1 MNRAFYSATSRAQKA
16 ARRIS
21 LWRFARAGALLATP
35 IVLALSL
42 AACSGNGTAT
52 LISIAVTPATISI
65 GAGGAQQFTATGTYS
80 NGNTQNVTT
89 SVTWTSG
96 TKAAATIS
104 TGGLATGVAAGS
116 SMITACAPGIAGI
129 TVTGTALLNVTGTPT
144 LQSITVTPAAVTIGV
159 GATQQYTA
167 TGTYSDGS
175 MKTLTTETWDSSETS
190 IATISATGLATTVA
204 AGSTT
209 ITASCNEI
217 SGTTP
222 LTVSAATL
230 LSIAVTPAGATIPA
244 GGTEQYTATGT
255 YSDGTMGTLPTEIW
269 SSSNTSIAAIS
280 STGLATAV
288 AVGTTTITATCGDVT
303 GNTTLTVSS
312 SSLNSLLNGQYA
324 LLLRGRDG
332 VGGAT
337 FDYSFAASITADGS
351 GNITT
356 GEMDFAD
363 GNSTASHDMSITGTY
378 GIGPDGRGTI
388 TLSTSDTYFGVG
400 SVTTLGV
407 SMTSDMQGLII
418 EEDAFATGSGIITFQ
433 NTNSFSAANIN
444 GGYAFAFSGVDE
456 SNTGAGINAAGA
468 FTADGVGS
476 FANGVQDVV
485 TGAMANNGPIAGTFT
500 APDGNG
506 RGTATLNSTGMY
518 AYYSAGGNTLF
529 FIEID
534 ERTLLAGSVVTQASS
549 PSLPSGSYA
558 FAGGGTD
565 YGSGGLPLAMGGL
578 FTSDGVTSISSGT
591 LDFNDAGNIF
601 TDQPICG
608 GWTIGSSGRGVITI
622 TGAPDNISQFAFY
635 PTANNG
641 IFMLEIDGATTAL
654 QSSEAVLEQS
664 GSFSAASLTGP
675 YAVNYTGVPL
685 TAAGVVE
692 QDLVGELTSNGAGD
706 LTGLADINVFT
717 NAGAVTTG
725 GTFAGNYITADAT
738 GRYAGTLTYS
748 NSTQSVEFYAAGAA
762 SPNTAL
768 FISLDL
774 AQVNAGVME
783 SQTLD
788 STPRQ
793 AGRKL
798 RVPLAHL
805 IGPRTLLRAGHND
818 AAPVPAK

>member
-1 MNRAFYSATSRAQKA
+1 MNRAFYGSRSRAQKA
-16 ARRIS
+16 DRRIS
-21 LWRFARAGALLATP
+21 LRRFAWAGALLATP
-35 IVLALSL
+35 IVLALFL
-42 AACSGNGTAT
+42 AACSGTGTAT
-52 LISIAVTPATISI
+52 LISITVTPATISI
-65 GAGGAQQFTATGTYS
+65 GVGDTQQFTATGTYS

-89 SVTWTSG
+89 SVAWTSG
-96 TKAAATIS
+96 TAAATIS

-116 SMITACAPGIAGI
+116 STITASAAGIAGI
-129 TVTGTALLNVTGTPT
+129 TVTGTALLNATGTPT
-144 LQSITVTPAAVTIGV
+144 LQSISVMPAAVTIGV
-159 GATQQYTA
+159 DATQQYTA

-175 MKTLTTETWDSSETS
+175 MKTLTTETWSSSETS
-190 IATISATGLATTVA
+190 IATISTPGLATGVA

-209 ITASCNEI
+209 ITATCSGI
-217 SGTTP
+217 SGSTP
-222 LTVSAATL
+222 LTVSSATL
-230 LSIAVTPAGATIPA
+230 VSIAVTPAGATIPV
-244 GGTEQYTATGT
+244 GGAEQYTATGT
-255 YSDGTMGTLPTEIW
+255 YSDGTIGTLPTETW
-269 SSSNTSIAAIS
+269 SSSNISIAAIS
-280 STGLATAV
+280 SAGLATAV
-288 AVGTTTITATCGDVT
+288 AVGTTTIIATCGDIT
-303 GNTTLTVSS
+303 GSTTLTVSS
-312 SSLNSLLNGQYA
+312 SSLNSLLSGQYA
-324 LLLRGRDG
+324 LSLSGRDG
-332 VGGAT
+332 VGGST
-337 FDYSFAASITADGS
+337 SDYSFAASITADGN
-351 GNITT
+351 GNITA
-356 GEMDFAD
+356 GEIDFAD
-363 GNSTASHDMSITGTY
+363 GNRTASHDMSITGTY
-378 GIGPDGRGTI
+378 AIGPDGRGTI
-388 TLSTSDTYFGVG
+388 TLNTSDTYFGVG

-418 EEDAFATGSGIITFQ
+418 EEDAFATGSGSIIFQ
-433 NTNSFSAANIN
+433 NTNSFCTASIK

-456 SNTGAGINAAGA
+456 SNTGAGINADGA

-506 RGTATLNSTGMY
+506 RGTATLNSMGMY
-518 AYYSAGGNTLF
+518 AYYSVGGTSLYF
-529 FIEID
+529 VEID
-534 ERTLLAGSVVTQASS
+534 EKTLLAGSVVTQASS

-608 GWTIGSSGRGVITI
+608 GWTIGSSGRGVITLS
-622 TGAPDNISQFAFY
+622 GAPDNISQFAFY

-641 IFMLEIDGATTAL
+641 IFMLEIDGATTL
-654 QSSEAVLEQS
+654 FQSSELALEQS

-675 YAVNYTGVPL
+675 YAVNYSGVPL

-692 QDLVGELTSNGAGD
+692 QDLVGELTSNGAGA

-717 NAGAVTTG
+717 SMGTVTSS
-725 GTFAGNYITADAT
+725 GTFAGNYITADTT

-748 NSTQSVEFYAAGAA
+748 NSTQSVEFYAARAT

-783 SQTLD
+783 SQTFD

-805 IGPRTLLRAGHND
+805 IGSRTPLRAARND
-818 AAPVPAK
+818 ADRAPAK